1 MNEMVGMLLGF
12 ILTIAVFSYLLG
24 DNPFFRIAVYL
35 FIGATAG
42 YTAALLIFD
51 VLWPQMLLPVL
62 RGSMAQRGIALI
74 PLLLGVLLL
83 MKASR
88 HLGRLGNPSMGM
100 LAGIGAAVA
109 AGGAITG
116 TLFPQTAASIQTL
129 SPRGGM
135 GLINGGIVLLGT
147 IATLAYFQFTMKR
160 SDTPKPNAL
169 VDALGDIG
177 HIFIAIT
184 LGVLF
189 AGVYLAALTA
199 LIGRVEALLSIA
211 QILGISL

>member
-12 ILTIAVFSYLLG
+12 ILTVAVFSYLLG
-24 DNPFFRIAVYL
+24 DNPLFRIAVYL

-42 YTAALLIFD
+42 YTAALLIFN

-62 RGSMAQRGIALI
+62 TGSAVQRGIALI
-74 PLLLGVLLL
+74 PLVLGVLVL
-83 MKASR
+83 MKSSR
-88 HLGRLGNPSMGM
+88 HLGRLGNPPMGM

-109 AGGAITG
+109 AGGAISG

-129 SPRGGM
+129 SPQGNM

-147 IATLAYFQFTMKR
+147 ISTLAYFQFTMRR
-160 SDTPKPNAL
+160 SDAPKPNIL
-169 VDALGDIG
+169 VDVLGDIG
-177 HIFIAIT
+177 HVFIAIT

-199 LIGRVEALLSIA
+199 LIERVDALFSIA

>member
-1 MNEMVGMLLGF
+1 MNETVGMLLGF

-24 DNPFFRIAVYL
+24 DNPFFRVAVYL

-42 YTAALLIFD
+42 YTAALLIFN

-62 RGSMAQRGIALI
+62 SGSIAQRGVALI
-74 PLLLGVLLL
+74 PLALGVLIL
-83 MKASR
+83 MKASH

-109 AGGAITG
+109 AGGAISG

-129 SPRGGM
+129 SPQGGM
-135 GLINGGIVLLGT
+135 GIINGGIVLLGT
-147 IATLAYFQFTMKR
+147 ITTLAYFQFTMKR
-160 SDTPKPNAL
+160 TDTPKANNL
-169 VDALGDIG
+169 VELLGDIG

-199 LIGRVEALLSIA
+199 LIERVDALFSIA